1 MRRRISGLLTLI
13 ILNKLTNLVWFK
25 THVTLFTGYS
35 QKLPGEIDHPYRHSF
50 SPSTAML
57 SKTPLP
63 RMSLCLQESDTQKH
77 PGLPDMPRSRRSTQE
92 VQAEKAEKV
101 ALREEKGRLRSETI
115 QATAEL
121 ETCMEA
127 QLKQKL
133 TMAH

>member
-1 MRRRISGLLTLI
+1 
-13 ILNKLTNLVWFK
+13 
-25 THVTLFTGYS
+25 
-35 QKLPGEIDHPYRHSF
+35 
-50 SPSTAML
+50 ML

-63 RMSLCLQESDTQKH
+63 RMSLRLRESDTQKH
-77 PGLPDMPRSRRSTQE
+77 PGLPDMPRPRRSTQE

-115 QATAEL
+115 RATAEL

-133 TMAH
+133 TTAHQPPPSSQKKVRRMPKRVPPEVRSEGMCTVALMSH